1 MTDTKKPGAK
11 RAPAKKTTSSKTTA
25 AKKSAAKRPRKSPS
39 KKPSNGKRSWLKII
53 WSFSWKAGVA
63 LAAVLLFVGI
73 YLDSVVK
80 DRFDGQLFDLPTVV
94 YARILNLSPGENIT
108 IKEMRNE
115 LDVLNYRK
123 VSQPRYPGEYSSSS
137 TRIELIRRPFEF
149 ADGPEPDRHVML
161 HFSSSG
167 LQRIQ
172 SLESKGDL
180 GYLRIEP
187 KMLGML
193 EKDQNEQRLFLR
205 RDQFPE
211 VLVDAL
217 LATEDRDFY
226 QHDGVSP
233 LAIGR
238 ALVANIKAGRTVQ
251 GGSTLTQQ
259 LAKNLFLTRDKT
271 LWRKVREAYI
281 ALILDYRYSK
291 DRILEAYLNEVYL
304 GQSGGDAIHGFAL
317 ASRYYFGQPIQEL
330 RIDQLAMLVGMVKG
344 PSYYNPIRYPERTK
358 TRRDL
363 VLRLLMQQD
372 MLTAQQYEQAVNR
385 PLDTQSK
392 PRIASRQPAYFQ
404 QLNIELKEKVGDNF
418 KAETGLRLFTSLDP
432 VSQSKLEQAIA
443 KKVPELAKRAGK
455 ELEAA
460 AVAVDRHS
468 GEIRAMVGGKR
479 VGYEGFNRALNASRP
494 IGSLVKPAI
503 YLTALEQPE
512 KYNLATTLHDTPLS
526 LKGSKGS
533 VWSPRNFDRKF
544 RGDVPLYLAL
554 AKSLNVP
561 TVRLGMELG
570 IPEVSATL
578 ERLGVDKNEIRPVPS
593 MFLGSFSLTPFE
605 VAQMY
610 QTVTN
615 SGKRAK
621 LSALRS
627 VIDMDGNVLYQSLP
641 RSSQAVDQQAA
652 WLTTYAMKQGVA
664 QGTGR
669 FLQSQFAWAALA
681 GKTGTSNDSRDS
693 WFVGVDGREVT
704 TVWLGRDD
712 NKSTKLTGSS
722 GALRVYAEYL
732 KQRIPERLEL
742 PWPKEVTTLG
752 FQKAANGA
760 LEMNCRSEYKLP
772 VWDKSGQIK
781 QQCEKKSNWL
791 NNLFDW

>member
-1 MTDTKKPGAK
+1 MTDSKKPSAK
-11 RAPAKKTTSSKTTA
+11 KAPAKKSTTNKGA
-25 AKKSAAKRPRKSPS
+25 AKQTRRTPS
-39 KKPSNGKRSWLKII
+39 KKPTNEKRSWLKVL

-80 DRFDGQLFDLPTVV
+80 ERFEGQLFELPTVV

-108 IKEMRNE
+108 IQELRNE

-149 ADGPEPDRHVML
+149 ADGPEPDRHIML
-161 HFSSSG
+161 HFSDSG

-172 SLESKGDL
+172 SLESRGDL
-180 GYLRIEP
+180 GYLRLEP

-193 EKDQNEQRLFLR
+193 EKDRDEQRLFLR

-211 VLVDAL
+211 ILVDAL

-233 LAIGR
+233 LAIAR

-304 GQSGGDAIHGFAL
+304 GQSGGEAIHGFGL

-358 TRRDL
+358 ERRDL
-363 VLRLLMQQD
+363 VLRLLMQQN
-372 MLTAQQYEQAVNR
+372 MLTSEQYEQAVSR

-404 QLNIELKEKVGDNF
+404 QLSIELKEKVGERF
-418 KAETGLRLFTSLDP
+418 KAETGLRVFTSLDP
-432 VSQSKLEQAIA
+432 VSQSKMEQAIA
-443 KKVPELAKRAGK
+443 KKIPELAKRGGK

-503 YLTALEQPE
+503 YLTALEQPD
-512 KYNLATTLHDTPLS
+512 KYNLGTTLHDTPLS
-526 LKGSKGS
+526 LKSSKGN
-533 VWSPRNFDRKF
+533 VWTPRNYDRKY
-544 RGDVPLYLAL
+544 RGDVPLYIAL

-561 TVRLGMELG
+561 TVRLGMALG
-570 IPEVSATL
+570 IPEVSNTL
-578 ERLGVDKNEIRPVPS
+578 ERLGVNKDEIRPVPS

-610 QTVTN
+610 QTLTN

-621 LSALRS
+621 LTALRS
-627 VIDMDGNVLYQSLP
+627 VMDMEGNVLYQSLP
-641 RSSQAVDQQAA
+641 RSSRAVDEQAA

-669 FLQSQFAWAALA
+669 FLQSQFGWAALA
-681 GKTGTSNDSRDS
+681 GKTGTSNDNRDS

-704 TVWLGRDD
+704 TIWLGRDD
-712 NKSTKLTGSS
+712 NKPVNLTGSS

-732 KQRIPERLEL
+732 QQRIPERLEL
-742 PWPKEVTTLG
+742 PWPREITTLG
-752 FQKAANGA
+752 FKPTSDGG
-760 LEMNCRSEYKLP
+760 LEMNCRSDYKLP
-772 VWDKSGQIK
+772 VWDKTGQIK

-791 NNLFDW
+791 NSIFDW

>member
-1 MTDTKKPGAK
+1 MTNSKKPSAK
-11 RAPAKKTTSSKTTA
+11 KAPAKKSTTNKGTT
-25 AKKSAAKRPRKSPS
+25 KQTRRTPS
-39 KKPSNGKRSWLKII
+39 KKPANEKRSWLKVL

-80 DRFDGQLFDLPTVV
+80 ERFEGQLFELPTVV
-94 YARILNLSPGENIT
+94 YARILNLNPGENIT
-108 IKEMRNE
+108 IQELRNE

-161 HFSSSG
+161 HFSDSG

-172 SLESKGDL
+172 SLESRGDL
-180 GYLRIEP
+180 GYLRLEP

-193 EKDQNEQRLFLR
+193 EKDQDEQRLFLR

-211 VLVDAL
+211 ILVDAL

-233 LAIGR
+233 LAIAR
-238 ALVANIKAGRTVQ
+238 AMVANIKAGRTVQ

-304 GQSGGDAIHGFAL
+304 GQSGGEAIHGFGL

-358 TRRDL
+358 ERRDL
-363 VLRLLMQQD
+363 VLRLLMQQN
-372 MLTAQQYEQAVNR
+372 MLTSEQYEQAVSR
-385 PLDTQSK
+385 SLDTQSK

-404 QLNIELKEKVGDNF
+404 QLSIELKEKVGERF
-418 KAETGLRLFTSLDP
+418 KAETGLRVFTSLDP
-432 VSQSKLEQAIA
+432 VSQSKMEQAIA
-443 KKVPELAKRAGK
+443 KKIPELAKRGGK

-512 KYNLATTLHDTPLS
+512 KYNLGTTLHDTPLS
-526 LKGSKGS
+526 LKSSKGN
-533 VWSPRNFDRKF
+533 VWTPRNYDRKY
-544 RGDVPLYLAL
+544 RGDVPLYIAL

-561 TVRLGMELG
+561 TVRLGMALG
-570 IPEVSATL
+570 IPEVSDTL
-578 ERLGVDKNEIRPVPS
+578 ERLGVNKDEIRPVPS

-610 QTVTN
+610 QTLTN

-621 LSALRS
+621 LTALRS
-627 VIDMDGNVLYQSLP
+627 VMDMEGNVLYQSLP
-641 RSSQAVDQQAA
+641 RSSRAVDEQAA

-669 FLQSQFAWAALA
+669 FLQGQFGWAALA
-681 GKTGTSNDSRDS
+681 GKTGTSNDNRDS

-704 TVWLGRDD
+704 TIWLGRDD
-712 NKSTKLTGSS
+712 NKPVHLTGSS

-742 PWPKEVTTLG
+742 PWPREITTLG
-752 FQKAANGA
+752 FKPTSDGG
-760 LEMNCRSEYKLP
+760 LEMNCRSDYKLP
-772 VWDKSGQIK
+772 VWDKTGQIK

-791 NNLFDW
+791 NSLFDW

>member
-1 MTDTKKPGAK
+1 MTNSKKPSAK
-11 RAPAKKTTSSKTTA
+11 KAPAKKSTTNKGTT
-25 AKKSAAKRPRKSPS
+25 KPTRRTPS
-39 KKPSNGKRSWLKII
+39 KKPANEKRSWLKVL

-80 DRFDGQLFDLPTVV
+80 ERFEGQLFELPTVV
-94 YARILNLSPGENIT
+94 YARILNLNPGENIT
-108 IKEMRNE
+108 IQELRNE

-161 HFSSSG
+161 HFSDSG

-172 SLESKGDL
+172 SLESRGDL
-180 GYLRIEP
+180 GYLRLEP

-193 EKDQNEQRLFLR
+193 EKDQDEQRLFLR

-211 VLVDAL
+211 ILVDAL

-233 LAIGR
+233 LAIAR
-238 ALVANIKAGRTVQ
+238 AMVANIKAGRTVQ

-304 GQSGGDAIHGFAL
+304 GQSGGEAIHGFGL

-358 TRRDL
+358 ERRDL
-363 VLRLLMQQD
+363 VLRLLMQQN
-372 MLTAQQYEQAVNR
+372 MLTSEQYEQAVSR
-385 PLDTQSK
+385 SLDTQSK

-404 QLNIELKEKVGDNF
+404 QLSIELKEKVGERF
-418 KAETGLRLFTSLDP
+418 KAETGLRVFTSLDP
-432 VSQSKLEQAIA
+432 VSQSKMEQAIA
-443 KKVPELAKRAGK
+443 KKIPELAKRGGK

-512 KYNLATTLHDTPLS
+512 KYNLGTTLHDTPLS
-526 LKGSKGS
+526 LKSSKGN
-533 VWSPRNFDRKF
+533 VWTPRNYDRKY
-544 RGDVPLYLAL
+544 RGDVPLYIAL

-561 TVRLGMELG
+561 TVRLGMALG
-570 IPEVSATL
+570 IPEVSDTL
-578 ERLGVDKNEIRPVPS
+578 ERLGVNKDEIRPVPS

-610 QTVTN
+610 QTLTN

-621 LSALRS
+621 LTALRS
-627 VIDMDGNVLYQSLP
+627 VMDMEGNVLYQSLP
-641 RSSQAVDQQAA
+641 RSSRAVDEQAA
-652 WLTTYAMKQGVA
+652 WLTTYAMKQGIA

-669 FLQSQFAWAALA
+669 FLQSQFGWAALA
-681 GKTGTSNDSRDS
+681 GKTGTSNDNRDS

-704 TVWLGRDD
+704 TIWLGRDD
-712 NKSTKLTGSS
+712 NKPVHLTGSS

-742 PWPKEVTTLG
+742 PWPREITTLG
-752 FQKAANGA
+752 FKPTSDGG
-760 LEMNCRSEYKLP
+760 LEMNCRSDYKLP
-772 VWDKSGQIK
+772 VWDKTGQIK

-791 NNLFDW
+791 NSLFDW

>member
-1 MTDTKKPGAK
+1 MTNSKKPSAK
-11 RAPAKKTTSSKTTA
+11 NAPAKKSTTNKGTT
-25 AKKSAAKRPRKSPS
+25 KPTRRTPS
-39 KKPSNGKRSWLKII
+39 KKPANEKRSWLKVL

-80 DRFDGQLFDLPTVV
+80 ERFEGQLFELPTVV
-94 YARILNLSPGENIT
+94 YARILNLNPGENIT
-108 IKEMRNE
+108 IQELRNE

-161 HFSSSG
+161 HFSDSG

-172 SLESKGDL
+172 SLESRGDL
-180 GYLRIEP
+180 GYLRLEP

-193 EKDQNEQRLFLR
+193 EKDQDEQRLFLR

-211 VLVDAL
+211 ILVDAL

-233 LAIGR
+233 LAIAR
-238 ALVANIKAGRTVQ
+238 AMVANIKAGRTVQ

-304 GQSGGDAIHGFAL
+304 GQSGGEAIHGFGL

-358 TRRDL
+358 ERRDL
-363 VLRLLMQQD
+363 VLRLLMQQN
-372 MLTAQQYEQAVNR
+372 MLTSEQYEQAVSR
-385 PLDTQSK
+385 SLDTQSK

-404 QLNIELKEKVGDNF
+404 QLSIELKEKVGERF
-418 KAETGLRLFTSLDP
+418 KAETGLRVFTSLDP
-432 VSQSKLEQAIA
+432 VSQSKMEQAIA
-443 KKVPELAKRAGK
+443 KKIPELAKRGGK

-512 KYNLATTLHDTPLS
+512 KYNLGTTLHDTPLS
-526 LKGSKGS
+526 LKSSKGN
-533 VWSPRNFDRKF
+533 VWTPRNYDRKY
-544 RGDVPLYLAL
+544 RGDVPLYIAL

-561 TVRLGMELG
+561 TVRLGMALG
-570 IPEVSATL
+570 IPEVSNTL
-578 ERLGVDKNEIRPVPS
+578 ERLGVNKDEIRPVPS

-610 QTVTN
+610 QTLTN

-621 LSALRS
+621 LTALRS
-627 VIDMDGNVLYQSLP
+627 VMDMEGNVLYQSLP
-641 RSSQAVDQQAA
+641 RSSRAVDEQAA

-669 FLQSQFAWAALA
+669 FLQSQFGWAALA
-681 GKTGTSNDSRDS
+681 GKTGTSNDNRDS

-704 TVWLGRDD
+704 TIWLGRDD
-712 NKSTKLTGSS
+712 NKPVHLTGSS

-742 PWPKEVTTLG
+742 PWPREITTLG
-752 FQKAANGA
+752 FKPTSDGG
-760 LEMNCRSEYKLP
+760 LEMNCRSDYKLP
-772 VWDKSGQIK
+772 VWDKTGQIK

-791 NNLFDW
+791 NSLFDW

>member
-1 MTDTKKPGAK
+1 MTDSKKPSAK
-11 RAPAKKTTSSKTTA
+11 KAPAKKSTTSKGTT
-25 AKKSAAKRPRKSPS
+25 KRPRRTPS
-39 KKPSNGKRSWLKII
+39 KKPTNEKRSWLKVL
-53 WSFSWKAGVA
+53 WSFGWKAGVA

-80 DRFDGQLFDLPTVV
+80 ERFDGQLFELPTVV
-94 YARILNLSPGENIT
+94 YARILNLNPGENIT
-108 IKEMRNE
+108 IQELRNE

-137 TRIELIRRPFEF
+137 TRVELIRRPFEF

-161 HFSSSG
+161 HFSDSG

-180 GYLRIEP
+180 GYLRLEP

-193 EKDQNEQRLFLR
+193 EKDRDEQRLFLR

-211 VLVDAL
+211 ILVDAL

-233 LAIGR
+233 LAIAR

-304 GQSGGDAIHGFAL
+304 GQSGGEAIHGFGL

-344 PSYYNPIRYPERTK
+344 PSYYNPVRYPERTK
-358 TRRDL
+358 ERRDL
-363 VLRLLMQQD
+363 VLRLLMQQN
-372 MLTAQQYEQAVNR
+372 MLTSQQYEQAVSR

-404 QLNIELKEKVGDNF
+404 QLNIELKEKVGDRF
-418 KAETGLRLFTSLDP
+418 KAETGLRVFTSLDP
-432 VSQSKLEQAIA
+432 VSQSKMEQAIA
-443 KKVPELAKRAGK
+443 KKIPDLAKRGGK

-503 YLTALEQPE
+503 YLTALEQPD
-512 KYNLATTLHDTPLS
+512 KYNLGTTLYDTPLS

-533 VWSPRNFDRKF
+533 VWTPRNYDRKY

-570 IPEVSATL
+570 IPEVSGTL
-578 ERLGVDKNEIRPVPS
+578 ERLGVNKDEIRPVPS

-610 QTVTN
+610 QTLTN

-621 LSALRS
+621 LTALRS

-641 RSSQAVDQQAA
+641 RSSRAVDEQAA

-669 FLQSQFAWAALA
+669 YLQSQFAWAALA
-681 GKTGTSNDSRDS
+681 GKTGTSNDTRDS
-693 WFVGVDGREVT
+693 WFVGIDGREVT
-704 TVWLGRDD
+704 TIWLGRDD
-712 NKSTKLTGSS
+712 NKPINLTGSS

-732 KQRIPERLEL
+732 AQRIPERLDL

-752 FQKAANGA
+752 FKPTSNGG
-760 LEMNCRSEYKLP
+760 LEMNCRSDYKLP
-772 VWDKSGQIK
+772 VWDKTGQIK

-791 NNLFDW
+791 NSLFDW

>member
-1 MTDTKKPGAK
+1 MTNSKKPSAK
-11 RAPAKKTTSSKTTA
+11 KAPAKKSTTNKGTT
-25 AKKSAAKRPRKSPS
+25 KPTRRTPS
-39 KKPSNGKRSWLKII
+39 KKPANEKRSWLKVL

-80 DRFDGQLFDLPTVV
+80 ERFEGQLFELPTVV
-94 YARILNLSPGENIT
+94 YARILNLNPGENIT
-108 IKEMRNE
+108 IQELRNE

-161 HFSSSG
+161 HFSDSG

-172 SLESKGDL
+172 SLESRGDL
-180 GYLRIEP
+180 GYLRLEP

-193 EKDQNEQRLFLR
+193 EKDQDEQRLFLR

-211 VLVDAL
+211 ILVDAL

-233 LAIGR
+233 LAIAR
-238 ALVANIKAGRTVQ
+238 AMVANIKAGRTVQ

-304 GQSGGDAIHGFAL
+304 GQSGGEAIHGFGL

-358 TRRDL
+358 ERRDL
-363 VLRLLMQQD
+363 VLRLLMQQN
-372 MLTAQQYEQAVNR
+372 MLTSEQYEQAVSR
-385 PLDTQSK
+385 SLDTQSK

-404 QLNIELKEKVGDNF
+404 QLSIELKEKVGERF
-418 KAETGLRLFTSLDP
+418 KAETGLRVFTSLDP
-432 VSQSKLEQAIA
+432 VSQSKMEQAIA
-443 KKVPELAKRAGK
+443 KKIPELAKRGGK

-512 KYNLATTLHDTPLS
+512 KYNLGTTLHDTPLS
-526 LKGSKGS
+526 LKSSKGN
-533 VWSPRNFDRKF
+533 VWTPRNYDRKY
-544 RGDVPLYLAL
+544 RGDVPLYIAL

-561 TVRLGMELG
+561 TVRLGMALG
-570 IPEVSATL
+570 IPEVSDTL
-578 ERLGVDKNEIRPVPS
+578 ERLGVNKDEIRPVPS

-610 QTVTN
+610 QTLTN

-621 LSALRS
+621 LTALRS
-627 VIDMDGNVLYQSLP
+627 VMDMEGNVLYQSLP
-641 RSSQAVDQQAA
+641 RSSRAVDEQAA

-669 FLQSQFAWAALA
+669 FLQSQFGWAALA
-681 GKTGTSNDSRDS
+681 GKTGTSNDNRDS

-704 TVWLGRDD
+704 TIWLGRDD
-712 NKSTKLTGSS
+712 NKPVHLTGSS

-742 PWPKEVTTLG
+742 PWPREITTLG
-752 FQKAANGA
+752 FKPTSDGG
-760 LEMNCRSEYKLP
+760 LEMNCRSDYKLP
-772 VWDKSGQIK
+772 VWDKTGQIK
-781 QQCEKKSNWL
+781 QLCEKKSNWL
-791 NNLFDW
+791 NSLFDW